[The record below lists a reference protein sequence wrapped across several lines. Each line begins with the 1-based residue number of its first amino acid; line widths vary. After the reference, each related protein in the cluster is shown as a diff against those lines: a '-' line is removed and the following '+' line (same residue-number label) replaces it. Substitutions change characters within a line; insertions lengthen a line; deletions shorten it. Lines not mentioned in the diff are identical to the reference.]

1 MRTLIKLFLTL
12 IILTGSLMLAG
23 CTSTPDVPDHKPKLG
38 VAQNSDGIV
47 TFAITT
53 EVGYEYAI
61 YYEDPT
67 TKSWKLIPGLDR
79 IKGTGEQV
87 EMKKK
92 FKSRG
97 PLPKFTV
104 RHTRIR

>member
-1 MRTLIKLFLTL
+1 MRKRITSILLLMTMAAAVV
-12 IILTGSLMLAG
+12 LTGCS
-23 CTSTPDVPDHKPKLG
+23 STPDVPEHKPKLG

-61 YYEDPT
+61 YYEDPKT
-67 TKSWKLIPGLDR
+67 ESWKLIPGCDR

-87 EMKKK
+87 ELQKK
-92 FKSRG
+92 FNSRG
-97 PLPKFTV
+97 PLPAFTV
-104 RHTRIR
+104 RHTRIL

>member
-1 MRTLIKLFLTL
+1 MRKLIKPFLSL
-12 IILTGSLMLAG
+12 IILAGSLSLSG
-23 CTSTPDVPDHKPKLG
+23 CKSTPDVPEHKPKLG

-61 YYEDPT
+61 YYEDPKT
-67 TKSWKLIPGLDR
+67 QSWKLIPGCDR

-92 FKSRG
+92 FRSRG
-97 PLPKFTV
+97 PLPAFTV
-104 RHTRIR
+104 RHTLIR